1 MRARP
6 IAVPA
11 VAAVLEPVG
20 VQVPERAAALPV
32 QTAVVRELRA
42 AVLEVASVAARP
54 AEQVLVLVSVAALQ
68 AHPVEVRTF
77 PMDREVASLVP
88 GLDPP
93 AGPVVIPLVALALAL
108 AVVQASPADPRA
120 APVVSVAALPTRA
133 GARMEERVAAVALQ
147 RIRAAARAMEEAGVG
162 LVADPVAADPVV
174 VRGAAR
180 AVVGRRV
187 DQPPA
192 APALA
197 LTTRAL

>member
-1 MRARP
+1 M
-6 IAVPA
+6 
-11 VAAVLEPVG
+11 LEPVG
-20 VQVPERAAALPV
+20 VQVAERAAALPV
-32 QTAVVRELRA
+32 RTAVVRELRA
-42 AVLEVASVAARP
+42 AVLAVASVAARA
-54 AEQVLVLVSVAALQ
+54 AELVLVSVAALQ
-68 AHPVEVRTF
+68 AHRVEVQTF
-77 PMDREVASLVP
+77 PVDREVASLVP

-108 AVVQASPADPRA
+108 AVVQASPVDPRA
-120 APVVSVAALPTRA
+120 APVVSVAALPARA